1 MLSKTVGLKPF
12 WPNSTAPTNRGRL
25 RTCLSASVLAL
36 VCIGITSPAV
46 AQSRYD
52 GSWSVVI
59 NTRGGACE
67 SGVRYGVQIVN
78 GRVVSGG
85 EGANVQGRVAPNG
98 AVRVAVQAGGQWAN
112 GSGHLSM
119 TRGGGVWRGHGSAG
133 YCQGTWVAQ
142 RTGYGAKA
150 QAEVPGRPIYNYAPR
165 YYARRYYVPRRYYAP
180 RYYQPAPPPGQY

>member
-1 MLSKTVGLKPF
+1 
-12 WPNSTAPTNRGRL
+12 
-25 RTCLSASVLAL
+25 
-36 VCIGITSPAV
+36 
-46 AQSRYD
+46 
-52 GSWSVVI
+52 VVI

-78 GRVVSGG
+78 SRVVSGG

-180 RYYQPAPPPGQY
+180 RYYQPAPPPGQSEVIFSGGLLGRPFPGAPQREVLRCSATKVRAAAVAAAMRD